1 MYISALKIITTMVV
15 FMAMQSGCL
24 AADQSLT
31 IPLTLRLESNPT
43 FSSTDEKSVTLSSL
57 TPSYSIFSNNLINP
71 WRANLSVR
79 MVRSSDQTIIQ
90 DRDDPSVNLGWTH
103 NYETGQFV
111 VTGLSS
117 EQSTRVSELTDS
129 GLVSGDNT
137 RKTRSGSVNWLSN
150 LNDRISFT
158 LGGDVTNVN
167 FEGLVTTGLVAF
179 RNEAYNMKLD
189 QAVSEKLNTFAL
201 LSSSHFLPKNGAA
214 NEATTNALNLG
225 LIWNT
230 SEQFNLNASAGLN
243 ETKYKNN
250 SRSLEKSW
258 QAMFSMQYSTDR
270 TSSQLNL
277 SRSKL
282 PSSSGN
288 LNEANQITAGWTY
301 SLSEK
306 ESIILDVNCRQN
318 LSLNKTKTSQ
328 FSAKYT
334 RQISLS
340 WDFSLS
346 AEHRLRESVL
356 GDASNNS
363 IMTGIV
369 YKLPEF

>member
-1 MYISALKIITTMVV
+1 MVV

-31 IPLTLRLESNPT
+31 IPLTLRLESNPS

-214 NEATTNALNLG
+214 NEATTNALNFG

-250 SRSLEKSW
+250 SRLLEKSW

-282 PSSSGN
+282 PSSSGS

-306 ESIILDVNCRQN
+306 ESIILDVNWRQN

-346 AEHRLRESVL
+346 AEHRLQESVL
-356 GDASNNS
+356 GDASSNS
-363 IMTGIV
+363 IMTGII